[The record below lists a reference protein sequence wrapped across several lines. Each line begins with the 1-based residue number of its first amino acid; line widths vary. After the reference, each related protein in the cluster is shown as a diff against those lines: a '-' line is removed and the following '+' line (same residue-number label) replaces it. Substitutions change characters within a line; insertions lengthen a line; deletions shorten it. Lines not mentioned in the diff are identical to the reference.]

1 MKIGELSKELGI
13 KNKELITYL
22 REAGFSS
29 VSSHVQV
36 ASEDM
41 IAMAHKYFDAPKE
54 TVKVS
59 EPKKEASK
67 QPVVEKPVEKKPL
80 KQFKLD
86 DMIPCRSVTPYG
98 ITLESPDKTVIYRW
112 KNWGDVEM
120 VRYKDLQSWRRNA
133 IVTDPMILIEDADLV
148 EQWKRD
154 IGDVYKPYIGVEYP
168 EELFDMSDDDFEK
181 LLRTGNRTVKQIIAT
196 TAMSMIRA
204 ENYPDVR
211 KLRII
216 DDVLGTM
223 LMQVLR

>member
-1 MKIGELSKELGI
+1 MKIGELSKELGV
-13 KNKELITYL
+13 KNKDLITYL

-29 VSSHVQV
+29 VSSHVQ
-36 ASEDM
+36 AATEDM
-41 IAMAHKYFDAPKE
+41 IVMAHKHFDALEETPKE
-54 TVKVS
+54 E
-59 EPKKEASK
+59 EPAE
-67 QPVVEKPVEKKPL
+67 QPVEKSSQKRPL
-80 KQFKLD
+80 KRFALD

-98 ITLESPDKTVIYRW
+98 LILESPDKTLIYRW
-112 KNWGDVEM
+112 SNWGDVEL
-120 VRYKDLQSWRRNA
+120 VRYKDLQSWRRNP
-133 IVTDPMILIEDADLV
+133 IVTDPKILIEDADLV

-154 IGDVYKPYIGVEYP
+154 IGDVYKPFIGVDYP
-168 EELFDMSDDDFEK
+168 EELFDLSDDDFEK

-223 LMQVLR
+223 LMQILR

>member
-29 VSSHVQV
+29 VSSHVQN
-36 ASEDM
+36 ATEDM
-41 IAMAHKYFDAPKE
+41 IVMAHKQFDTPKE
-54 TVKVS
+54 TIV
-59 EPKKEASK
+59 EPIKKTPKEPVEA
-67 QPVVEKPVEKKPL
+67 EKPVVKKSVR
-80 KQFKLD
+80 QFKLD

-98 ITLESPDKTVIYRW
+98 VTLESPDKTMIYRW
-112 KNWGDVEM
+112 RNWGDVEM
-120 VRYKDLQSWRRNA
+120 VRYKDLQSWRRNS
-133 IVTDPMILIEDADLV
+133 IITDPMILIEDADLV

-154 IGDVYKPYIGVEYP
+154 IGDVYKPFIGVEYP

-204 ENYPDVR
+204 ENYPDV
-211 KLRII
+211 KKIRII

>member
-29 VSSHVQV
+29 VSSHVQN
-36 ASEDM
+36 ATEDM
-41 IAMAHKYFDAPKE
+41 IVMAHKQFDTPKE
-54 TVKVS
+54 TIV
-59 EPKKEASK
+59 EPIKKTPKELVEA
-67 QPVVEKPVEKKPL
+67 EKPVVKKSVR
-80 KQFKLD
+80 QCKLD
-86 DMIPCRSVTPYG
+86 DMSQCRSVTPYG
-98 ITLESPDKTVIYRW
+98 VTLESPDKTMIYRW
-112 KNWGDVEM
+112 RNWGDVEM
-120 VRYKDLQSWRRNA
+120 VRYKDLQSWRRNS
-133 IVTDPMILIEDADLV
+133 IITDPMILIEDADLV

-154 IGDVYKPYIGVEYP
+154 IGDVYKPFIGVEYP

-204 ENYPDVR
+204 ENYPDV
-211 KLRII
+211 KKIRII